1 MAIAS
6 YLRIPSLLAHWRWKG
21 RLHPLREEVAAE
33 GNAWFRS
40 FTPFEPKSQR
50 AFDLCNFGLFSGL
63 LLPDVPRGTCTAE
76 RWAE

>member
-1 MAIAS
+1 M
-6 YLRIPSLLAHWRWKG
+6 PDLLAHWRWKG
-21 RLHPLREEVAAE
+21 RLNPLREEVVAE

-63 LLPDVPRGTCTAE
+63 LLPDAPRGRRLCRAAN
-76 RWAE
+76 RSIPV